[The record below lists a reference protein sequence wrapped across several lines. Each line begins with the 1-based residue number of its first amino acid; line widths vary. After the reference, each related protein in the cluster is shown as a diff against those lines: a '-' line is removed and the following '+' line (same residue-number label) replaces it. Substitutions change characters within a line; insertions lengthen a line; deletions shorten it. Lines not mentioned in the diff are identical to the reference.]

1 MSAERF
7 LAARDLLLTYR
18 TDYDTAVDAFRWPSM
33 NTFNWALDYFDVLAA
48 GNMQRALVVVE
59 EDGMERV
66 CTFQEISERSSRV
79 ASFFRSLGMKR
90 GDRLLLMLG
99 NDVALWETFLACMKL
114 GVVVIPAT
122 TLLAREDIRDRFE
135 RGQVAHVVAGT
146 DVTSK
151 FADIS

>member
-1 MSAERF
+1 MFAERF
-7 LAARDLLLTYR
+7 SAARELLLTYR

-66 CTFQEISERSSRV
+66 CTFQEISERASRV
-79 ASFFRSLGMKR
+79 ASFFRSLGMNR

-99 NDVALWETFLACMKL
+99 NDVALWETFLASMTL
-114 GVVVIPAT
+114 AADVVPAAAV
-122 TLLAREDIRDRFE
+122 LARDDMPE
-135 RGQVAHVVAGT
+135 
-146 DVTSK
+146 
-151 FADIS
+151 